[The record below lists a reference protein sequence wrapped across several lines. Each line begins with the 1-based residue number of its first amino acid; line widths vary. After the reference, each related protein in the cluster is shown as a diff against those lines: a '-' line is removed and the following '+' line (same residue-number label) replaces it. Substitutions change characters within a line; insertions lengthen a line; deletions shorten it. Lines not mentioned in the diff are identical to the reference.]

1 MTRRRR
7 RQVTCSLRIAIT
19 NCGSVV
25 CPFSF
30 AGFSLVRTNE
40 DEFRAQETSYS
51 RALAVGE
58 IVPLPSDS
66 EDAERTVSDQF
77 TEEDGPDGMAVE
89 SVVK

>member
-1 MTRRRR
+1 
-7 RQVTCSLRIAIT
+7 
-19 NCGSVV
+19 
-25 CPFSF
+25 
-30 AGFSLVRTNE
+30 
-40 DEFRAQETSYS
+40 
-51 RALAVGE
+51 VGE